1 MILPGPGLGLVSST
15 VSLMVIGPSAGASGR
30 AGTPVFS
37 YFVEING
44 HGNGSHEKPGRQD
57 ISFE

>member
-1 MILPGPGLGLVSST
+1 M
-15 VSLMVIGPSAGASGR
+15 SLMVIGPSAGASGR